1 MNLLPIDLF
10 DNIVLIGGCIMEQ
23 VKLFFKRVFEKMY
36 FCLFAIFFIATYPW
50 YKKAKNEMDNISDD
64 EIFREEVLWKK

>member
-1 MNLLPIDLF
+1 
-10 DNIVLIGGCIMEQ
+10 MEQ

-36 FCLFAIFFIATYPW
+36 FCYILYCNISLVQ
-50 YKKAKNEMDNISDD
+50 KAKNKMDNISDD

>member
-36 FCLFAIFFIATYPW
+36 FYLFAIFFIATYPW
-50 YKKAKNEMDNISDD
+50 YKKVKNEMDNISDD